1 MLRRLALGS
10 GLLPVAAFAQPAV
23 GGGGAEMTS
32 VSAAVVSGACIFGGA
47 LLGMVLGKVVPPEHL
62 SSDSRDAIKIGAG
75 MISLMAALV
84 LGLLV
89 SSAKNNFDATN
100 AAITQGSARVI
111 LLDRVLARYGAES
124 EDVRRDLRSGVET
137 NIAML
142 WPDERSADSGLVAL
156 EHSTAM
162 ERVLEKIRGLTPRSD
177 AQRALQLQAQQLGND
192 ILLSRWVQIEQA
204 RTTLPAAFLRIL
216 LFWLTMLYLTFGLIA
231 PRNGTVTAVLFFGAL
246 SLATAVFLILE
257 MNDPT
262 RGAIRISSGPM
273 RNALEHVGQ

>member
-1 MLRRLALGS
+1 MALGR
-10 GLLPVAAFAQPAV
+10 
-23 GGGGAEMTS
+23 
-32 VSAAVVSGACIFGGA
+32 
-47 LLGMVLGKVVPPEHL
+47 VVPPEHL
-62 SSDSRDAIKIGAG
+62 SPESRDSIKIGAG

-89 SSAKNNFDATN
+89 SSAKSNFDATN
-100 AAITQGSARVI
+100 AAITQGGAKII
-111 LLDRVLARYGAES
+111 LLDRVLAHYGGDAEG
-124 EDVRRDLRSGVET
+124 VRADLRQTVAAG
-137 NIAML
+137 IALL
-142 WPDERSADSGLVAL
+142 WPEDGRAVPDLGAIER
-156 EHSTAM
+156 TRAM
-162 ERVLEKIRGLTPRSD
+162 ERMLDGIRSLRPENDGQQTLKT
-177 AQRALQLQAQQLGND
+177 QAQELANEV
-192 ILLSRWVQIEQA
+192 LLSRWIQIEQA
-204 RTTLPAAFLRIL
+204 RTTLPTAFLRIL